1 MAFDLCR
8 AASRAR
14 WCSGSGGD
22 ARAQGPS
29 CSGGHWSHPAGEGL
43 GRASGHRPREGAG
56 GIQRGHHGAWEAPGA
71 SAGPAGQRGSQTKG
85 SWQAALPEGTG
96 KVRPLGMEEDLR
108 ASRNAELTE
117 QRPSCWPARC

>member
-22 ARAQGPS
+22 ARAQGPPVQEVT
-29 CSGGHWSHPAGEGL
+29 GATQL
-43 GRASGHRPREGAG
+43 GRAGDVPVATDRGKVQVGSNSGITE
-56 GIQRGHHGAWEAPGA
+56 PGRLP
-71 SAGPAGQRGSQTKG
+71 GPAQDQG
-85 SWQAALPEGTG
+85 GTG